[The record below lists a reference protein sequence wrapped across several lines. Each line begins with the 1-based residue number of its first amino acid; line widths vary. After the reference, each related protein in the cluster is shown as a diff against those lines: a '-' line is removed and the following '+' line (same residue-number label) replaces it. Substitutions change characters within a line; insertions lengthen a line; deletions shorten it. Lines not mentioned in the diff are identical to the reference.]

1 MAQMTQVFRKVTIIG
16 LGLIG
21 GSLAAGLKRQ
31 RVAKEVMGVSRK
43 TSTLAYALRNRIVD
57 RATPDL
63 KRGIDNA
70 DLVIMASPVKTILET
85 IKTIGPHLKRG
96 CIVSD
101 VGSTKESI
109 VDVAQTDLPSHVFFV
124 GAHPLAGSEKSG
136 IHHANPELF
145 QGALCLLTPTDKTNR
160 EALGKVKEVW
170 ERMGSSVKTVSPG
183 DHDKYLA
190 FVSHL
195 PHVIAYALVGSIPS
209 ESLAYAGKGLKDL
222 TRIAA
227 SDPTLWTDICLE
239 NAKNLVQSIDDFTKN
254 LAGLRKAI
262 VSKNEKNLL
271 ENLQKSK
278 QIRDAIDRSV

>member
-70 DLVIMASPVKTILET
+70 DLVVMASPVKTIRET
-85 IKTIGPHLKRG
+85 IKTIGPYLKRG
-96 CIVSD
+96 CILSD

-170 ERMGSSVKTVSPG
+170 ERMGSSVKTLSPS

-195 PHVIAYALVGSIPS
+195 PHVIAYGLVGCIPS

-239 NAKNLVQSIDDFTKN
+239 NAKNLVQSIDDFAKN

-271 ENLQKSK
+271 ENLQKSR

>member
-271 ENLQKSK
+271 ENIQKSK